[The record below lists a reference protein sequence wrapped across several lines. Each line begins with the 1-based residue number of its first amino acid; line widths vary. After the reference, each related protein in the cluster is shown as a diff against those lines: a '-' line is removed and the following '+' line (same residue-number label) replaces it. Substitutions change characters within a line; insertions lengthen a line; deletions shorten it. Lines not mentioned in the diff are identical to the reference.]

1 MVGDRTVK
9 LAVSTSDDDERI
21 ELLRRHVAHL
31 ETQCGELERAWGR
44 VPRLGAAALLAL
56 PAAYFW
62 GIAAGVMVVV
72 LSGALV
78 VTSAYL
84 TGMRRSWARSELRD
98 TRKDLARLEAAA
110 RA

>member
-1 MVGDRTVK
+1 M
-9 LAVSTSDDDERI
+9 STSDDAERI
-21 ELLRRHVAHL
+21 ELLRRHVVHL
-31 ETQCGELERAWGR
+31 EAQCAELERAWGR

-62 GIAAGVMVVV
+62 GIGVGVIVVA

-84 TGMRRSWARSELRD
+84 IGMRRGWARSELRD
-98 TRKDLARLEAAA
+98 TRKDLARLEASAGS
-110 RA
+110 

>member
-1 MVGDRTVK
+1 M
-9 LAVSTSDDDERI
+9 STSDHDERV

-31 ETQCGELERAWGR
+31 ETQCAELERAWRR

-56 PAAYFW
+56 PVTYIW
-62 GIAAGVMVVV
+62 GIGTGVIAVA

-84 TGMRRSWARSELRD
+84 VGMRRGWARSELLD
-98 TRKDLARLEAAA
+98 TRKDLARLEAVT
-110 RA
+110 RV